1 MVKREKSGISLLF
14 FIALVPC
21 LCLSQSSVPVTSVY
35 DASITSNKGVVSV
48 KANTILCTV
57 YPLENNLGAE
67 LINDGEL
74 YVYDDFKND
83 GKVGFSPGL
92 SSGITRFYGQ
102 KSGDQLISGSETA
115 DVYNVQFNN
124 GLSGFKMSNG
134 LNVFGKAD
142 FQNGIIN
149 YEASNTGMWW
159 QRLLSFEKDATAENA
174 DDASYVVGGVI
185 KKGNSA
191 FSYPIGGGGK
201 YRPASISAPNELG
214 AAFVSKYV
222 FDNPNTVD
230 PLAATLDPSLS
241 LIDNAEYWVILRT
254 DPGTSNV
261 FVTLKWD
268 EATTPSAI
276 FADPVDD
283 IHVVRWDNVKKLW
296 VDEGGVVDFS
306 KKEVVTVSQSLGTY
320 GVFTLARVAPIVAPE
335 NIDLVHPG
343 ISPNSDGL
351 NDELVIQG
359 LETHPDNRV
368 TVFDRFGK
376 VIFDTTSYNT
386 KGNVFKGYINENN
399 TTILPLGTYF
409 YTVDYLNESTGL
421 RVKKSN
427 YLYINLR

>member
-1 MVKREKSGISLLF
+1 MVKREKSGVSLLS

-21 LCLSQSSVPVTSVY
+21 LCLSQSSVN
-35 DASITSNKGVVSV
+35 DASITSNMGVVSV
-48 KANTILCTV
+48 KANTILSTV
-57 YPLENNLGAE
+57 YPLKNNLGAE

-74 YVYDDFKND
+74 FVYDDFKND
-83 GKVGFSPGL
+83 GKVGFSAGL
-92 SSGITRFYGQ
+92 SSGITRFRGQ
-102 KSGDQLISGSETA
+102 KSGDQLISGLETA
-115 DVYNVQFNN
+115 AVYNVEFN
-124 GLSGFKMSNG
+124 GQSGFKMSNG
-134 LNVFGKAD
+134 LNIFGKAD

-149 YEASNTGMWW
+149 YEALASGMWW
-159 QRLLSFEKDATAENA
+159 LNNLLSFEKDATAVNA
-174 DDASYVVGGVI
+174 DDASYVMGSVI
-185 KKGNSA
+185 KKGNTA
-191 FSYPIGGGGK
+191 FSSPIGGGGK
-201 YRPASISAPNELG
+201 YRPASISAPNELD

-222 FDNPNTVD
+222 FENPNTVD

-268 EATTPSAI
+268 EATTPSAV
-276 FADPVDD
+276 FADPVED

-296 VDEGGVVDFS
+296 IDEGGVVDFS
-306 KKEVVTVSQSLGTY
+306 KKEVVTVSQSLGNY

-335 NIDLVHPG
+335 NIVLSHPG
-343 ISPNSDGL
+343 ISPNGDGV

-359 LETHPDNRV
+359 LESHSDNRV

-376 VIFDTTSYNT
+376 IIFDTTSYNT
-386 KGNVFKGYINENN
+386 KGNVFKGYLNENN
-399 TTILPLGTYF
+399 NTILPLGTYF